1 MDYSKVVKL
10 FNELASVGGVNV
22 EYHWIVDGE
31 IRTGDKTPK
40 QNEISDH
47 TKLGYF
53 HVRVSADCDLCR
65 LEMEN
70 KHDRSGFRLD
80 ITDEEVITEGYYDDL
95 RLIEARDRCVSI
107 MRKFVMENIGG
118 IVYKDI
124 LTDPKVKATHICDVQ
139 RKLDDE
145 LFEITRDGEKV
156 ECCFSDLTESEM
168 EEALKWYDDFNV
180 RELCISLGQ
189 KIREIGDLLG
199 ITREDLEVGNEN
211 K

>member
-10 FNELASVGGVNV
+10 LKELASVGGVNV
-22 EYHWIVDGE
+22 EYY
-31 IRTGDKTPK
+31 GDINGT
-40 QNEISDH
+40 IHS
-47 TKLGYF
+47 GYF
-53 HVRVSADCDLCR
+53 IYNSEEIPEQAKLKFFNIIVFANSTLCN
-65 LEMEN
+65 LEIYDN
-70 KHDRSGFRLD
+70 KTVGFRLNIAD
-80 ITDEEVITEGYYDDL
+80 DEEVTEGYYSEQHL
-95 RLIEARDRCVSI
+95 LEARDKCVSI

-124 LTDPKVKATHICDVQ
+124 LTDPKMKATHICDVQ

-180 RELCISLGQ
+180 RELCVNLGQ
-189 KIREIGDLLG
+189 KIREIGDIMG
-199 ITREDLEVGNEN
+199 ITRKDLEA
-211 K
+211 